1 MVDFFLLL
9 MLAGAGDELQGIKRG
24 IMEMA
29 DTIAITKA
37 DGNNVR
43 ASDLACMDYKN
54 ALHLFPPPESGWLP
68 RVIPV
73 SARENRGMDTLLD
86 IFAEYFDH
94 VNSNGFLKKRR
105 MEQSRHWMFTTIQEQ
120 LLDGFYHDPI
130 ISKRIKEIEKRVMDG
145 RMTSFQGAVRLIAEY
160 RKGDQDQHG
169 S

>member
-1 MVDFFLLL
+1 MAVIKMATKDWLLRH
-9 MLAGAGDELQGIKRG
+9 AGHKKHRHEL
-24 IMEMA
+24 
-29 DTIAITKA
+29 
-37 DGNNVR
+37 
-43 ASDLACMDYKN
+43 
-54 ALHLFPPPESGWLP
+54 
-68 RVIPV
+68 
-73 SARENRGMDTLLD
+73 
-86 IFAEYFDH
+86 EYFDH